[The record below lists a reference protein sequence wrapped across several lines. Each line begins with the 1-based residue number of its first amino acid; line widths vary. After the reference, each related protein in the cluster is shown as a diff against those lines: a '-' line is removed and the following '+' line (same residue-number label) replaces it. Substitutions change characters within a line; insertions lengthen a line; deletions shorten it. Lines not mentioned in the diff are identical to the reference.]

1 MKIYRA
7 LTRALCPKN
16 LQLNVSL
23 QFLLDIKDIFIN
35 LLALQEQ
42 TNYNMKKYIHLLKV
56 KMLPKCYPRR
66 L

>member
-16 LQLNVSL
+16 LQLNVSF

-42 TNYNMKKYIHLLKV
+42 TNYNI
-56 KMLPKCYPRR
+56 
-66 L
+66 